1 MKIAIDSHSFLVI
14 SLNHKEALDFEALLV
29 DYSSMSLN
37 PFRADL
43 ARDIAADVRSILLGG
58 D

>member
-1 MKIAIDSHSFLVI
+1 MKIKLDSSSNLVV
-14 SLNHKEALDFEALLV
+14 SLNHKEALDLEALLV

-43 ARDIAADVRSILLGG
+43 ARDIAADVRGILLGG